1 MYLLFVRNG
10 ESAHNKQL
18 TTGQIEKKDGSKNE
32 FVVMPG
38 TVKKLEFEY
47 GDKVIC
53 VHGTIMLIIHIDGK
67 QVKGI
72 DMYDRYW
79 MPNHEIML
87 TEAFIEKH
95 KMELPVLPLTGVNHR
110 VHTGLVAR

>member
-18 TTGQIEKKDGSKNE
+18 TTGQIQKKDGSKNE
-32 FVVMPG
+32 FSVLPG

-47 GDKVIC
+47 GDKVTC
-53 VHGTIMLIIHIDGK
+53 VRGTIMLIIHIDGK
-67 QVKGI
+67 QVEGI

-87 TEAFIEKH
+87 TEAFMEKH
-95 KMELPVLPLTGVNHR
+95 KLETPKLALTGVNHR
-110 VHTGLVAR
+110 VNGGAVIR